1 MRRIAFSLSLLL
13 FTIVFPAAAQKKRVA
28 VSDFDYGTVRS
39 TVAQIFG
46 SDQDVGKGIADILVD
61 RLVNGGVYSVIERK
75 ELNRIIA
82 EQNFSNS
89 DRADPSTAAKLA
101 RILGVDA
108 MIIGSITQ
116 FGNDNSTTKAGAG
129 ALGSV
134 TGRFG
139 LGGAQKTKSTAVVQ
153 ITVRVIDTNTAEI
166 LASCQGKGEAS
177 RGGVG
182 LLGSGGSVYGP
193 SAGAGVD
200 MKSSGFQN
208 TILGEA
214 TNKAVTEAATQLEA
228 KAGSLPTVVPEING
242 IVADASDL
250 KAIIINIGSKN
261 GVKVGAVLKVKRK
274 VREVRDPVTDKVIR
288 SIEEAVGTITI
299 TEVDADSAVGAFS
312 GAGTPQVKD
321 IVTTK

>member
-13 FTIVFPAAAQKKRVA
+13 FTIVFPVAAQKKRVA
-28 VSDFDYGTVRS
+28 VLDFDYGTVKS
-39 TVAQIFG
+39 SVAQIFG
-46 SDQDVGKGIADILVD
+46 SDQDVGKGVADILVD
-61 RLVNGGVYSVIERK
+61 RLVNGGVYAVIERK

-89 DRADPSTAAKLA
+89 DRADASTAAKLA

-139 LGGAQKTKSTAVVQ
+139 LGGAQKSKSTAVVQ

-200 MKSSGFQN
+200 MKSSGFQS

-228 KAGSLPTVVPEING
+228 KAASLPTVTPEING
-242 IVADASDL
+242 IVADASDP

-261 GVKVGAVLKVKRK
+261 GVKVGVVLKVKRK

-288 SIEEAVGTITI
+288 SVEEAVGTITI

-312 GAGTPQVKD
+312 GAGTPQIKD